1 MIIRTF
7 IAVLHTLT
15 FKVSDILNL
24 NIQTLNMKKT
34 LIKRGAAGRG
44 LAPDSAQERR
54 ENNENNQSDLVIT
67 KASGETEIF
76 SAEKLRGSLMRSGA
90 DIDVVEE
97 IVRQISE
104 WLTNPASGN
113 LSGRY
118 SVNVKKTGS
127 QGIITT
133 RMIYDRA
140 FQLLRKMTIGNAAR
154 YKLKK
159 AMMELGPT
167 GHPFEHFAGQIY
179 KILGYDVEVGR
190 VLEGLSVTHEMD
202 VIATRTVTSE
212 LDLSLGGE
220 KDKKAETGL
229 RRCQIIGKLSDIN
242 CYLMRTASGVGSDRP
257 GVADSA
263 GGTGVASSGSV
274 SAEGLSFPRKH
285 QHLVEC
291 KFYISTGKNANV
303 QVPLYVRSRIND
315 IVSLRLGQP
324 EFEGYSFSGGIVTNT
339 RFTED
344 AIAFGENSGLK
355 LLSWDYPRGAGL
367 REIIDREKIFP
378 VTVLTRLTIAQKH
391 QLMER
396 GIVVC
401 RQIAEDESVLDIL
414 GLEPGK
420 LAKIIEEVR
429 QVAAN

>member
-1 MIIRTF
+1 LIIRTF
-7 IAVLHTLT
+7 IAVFKTLT
-15 FKVSDILNL
+15 FKNSDILNL
-24 NIQTLNMKKT
+24 NIQTLNMKKI

-44 LAPDSAQERR
+44 LAPDSAQERT
-54 ENNENNQSDLVIT
+54 ENNQSDLVIT
-67 KASGETEIF
+67 KASGESEMF

-97 IVRQISE
+97 IVREISSWIVE
-104 WLTNPASGN
+104 G
-113 LSGRY
+113 
-118 SVNVKKTGS
+118 V
-127 QGIITT
+127 TT

-242 CYLMRTASGVGSDRP
+242 CYLMRTASGGRSDRP

-263 GGTGVASSGSV
+263 GGTGVTSSGSV
-274 SAEGLSFPRKH
+274 SAEGVSFPRKH

-367 REIIDREKIFP
+367 KEIIDREKIFP

-401 RQIAEDESVLDIL
+401 RQIAEDESLLDML

-420 LAKIIEEVR
+420 RARIIEEVM

>member
-1 MIIRTF
+1 LIIRTF
-7 IAVLHTLT
+7 IAVFKTLT
-15 FKVSDILNL
+15 FKNSDILNL

-54 ENNENNQSDLVIT
+54 ENYQSDLVIT
-67 KASGETEIF
+67 KASGESEIF

-97 IVRQISE
+97 IVSQIFE

-118 SVNVKKTGS
+118 SANVKKTGS

-242 CYLMRTASGVGSDRP
+242 CYLMHAD
-257 GVADSA
+257 ADSDA
-263 GGTGVASSGSV
+263 DAKSETMGD
-274 SAEGLSFPRKH
+274 LPFPRKH

-420 LAKIIEEVR
+420 RAKIIEEVR
-429 QVAAN
+429 QVAAI

>member
-7 IAVLHTLT
+7 ITVFKTLT
-15 FKVSDILNL
+15 FKNSDILNL
-24 NIQTLNMKKT
+24 NIQTLNMKKI

-54 ENNENNQSDLVIT
+54 ENNQSDLVIT
-67 KASGETEIF
+67 KASGESEMF

-97 IVRQISE
+97 IVREISSWIVE
-104 WLTNPASGN
+104 G
-113 LSGRY
+113 
-118 SVNVKKTGS
+118 V
-127 QGIITT
+127 TT

-179 KILGYDVEVGR
+179 KILGYDVEVGQ

-242 CYLMRTASGVGSDRP
+242 CYLMHTD
-257 GVADSA
+257 ADSDA
-263 GGTGVASSGSV
+263 DAKSETMGD
-274 SAEGLSFPRKH
+274 LPFPRKH

-420 LAKIIEEVR
+420 RAKIIEEVR

>member
-7 IAVLHTLT
+7 ITVFKTLT
-15 FKVSDILNL
+15 FKNSDILNL

-44 LAPDSAQERR
+44 LAPDSAQDRR
-54 ENNENNQSDLVIT
+54 ENNQSDLVIT

-97 IVRQISE
+97 IVREISSWIVE
-104 WLTNPASGN
+104 G
-113 LSGRY
+113 
-118 SVNVKKTGS
+118 V
-127 QGIITT
+127 TT

-167 GHPFEHFAGQIY
+167 GHPFEYFTGQIY

-242 CYLMRTASGVGSDRP
+242 CYLMH
-257 GVADSA
+257 ADTDTDTDTDAKSETM
-263 GGTGVASSGSV
+263 GD
-274 SAEGLSFPRKH
+274 LPFPRKH

-420 LAKIIEEVR
+420 RAKIIEEVR

>member
-1 MIIRTF
+1 
-7 IAVLHTLT
+7 
-15 FKVSDILNL
+15 
-24 NIQTLNMKKT
+24 MKKT

-54 ENNENNQSDLVIT
+54 ENNQSDLLIT
-67 KASGETEIF
+67 KASGESEIF

-97 IVRQISE
+97 IVREISSWIVE
-104 WLTNPASGN
+104 G
-113 LSGRY
+113 
-118 SVNVKKTGS
+118 V
-127 QGIITT
+127 TT

-167 GHPFEHFAGQIY
+167 GHPFEYFTGQIY

-242 CYLMRTASGVGSDRP
+242 CYLMH
-257 GVADSA
+257 ADADADAKSETL
-263 GGTGVASSGSV
+263 G
-274 SAEGLSFPRKH
+274 ELPFPRKH

-420 LAKIIEEVR
+420 RAKIIEEVR